1 MNGRQTRL
9 YAPQLASLWGTL
21 SPLAY
26 PLVRFIAGAILIY
39 HGYGKLFGGAAPMVA
54 THVIAKLGLPDPLAI
69 TYFLGCLEFFGGIAV
84 AIGFLTRPVA
94 LALAIEFI
102 VIAFWY
108 FPHGYGASEYPVTLL
123 FLYVAILFGG
133 GGLYSVDS
141 AIGREF

>member
-1 MNGRQTRL
+1 M
-9 YAPQLASLWGTL
+9 
-21 SPLAY
+21 
-26 PLVRFIAGAILIY
+26 AGAILTY

-94 LALAIEFI
+94 LMLAVEFV
-102 VIAFWY
+102 VITHWS
-108 FPHGYGASEYPVTLL
+108 FPHGYWFTNPGGGYEFPLVLFVT
-123 FLYVAILFGG
+123 YIAILFGG